1 MNVFFADE
9 QDEPLP
15 ADDLR
20 RMAEVVMEEEGVPTN
35 SEVTILAVADD
46 QMADYN
52 ERFMSR
58 QGATDVLAFPLEQLE
73 PGRMP
78 EPPVNGPPL
87 NLGDVII
94 APAYIQRQA
103 SDREVIYGDELALMV
118 THGILH
124 LLGYDHNEEAEAQ
137 AMEHREA
144 QILSRVGRTRP

>member
-20 RMAEVVMEEEGVPTN
+20 RMAEVVMEEEGLPAS

-58 QGATDVLAFPLEQLE
+58 PGPTDVLAFPLEQLE
-73 PGRMP
+73 PGRVP
-78 EPPVNGPPL
+78 RPPVNGPPL

-103 SDREVIYGDELALMV
+103 SDREVTFDDELALMV

-124 LLGYDHNEEAEAQ
+124 LLGYDHIEEVEAQ
-137 AMEHREA
+137 VMEHREA
-144 QILSRVGRTRP
+144 QILRRVGRTRP

>member
-20 RMAEVVMEEEGVPTN
+20 HIAAVVMEAEGLAPNT
-35 SEVTILAVADD
+35 EVTVLAVADE

-58 QGATDVLAFPLEQLE
+58 EGPTDVLAFPIEQLK
-73 PGRMP
+73 PGHVP
-78 EPPVNGPPL
+78 APPVNGPPL
-87 NLGDVII
+87 NLGDVIV
-94 APAYIQRQA
+94 APAYIKRQA
-103 SDREVIYGDELALMV
+103 AARQVAYDDELALMV

-124 LLGYDHNEEAEAQ
+124 LLGYDHKEDTDAN
-137 AMEHREA
+137 AMETREV
-144 QILSRVGRTRP
+144 QLLKMVGRTRP

>member
-20 RMAEVVMEEEGVPTN
+20 RMAEVVMEEEGLPAS

-58 QGATDVLAFPLEQLE
+58 PGPTDVLAFPLEQLE
-73 PGRMP
+73 PGRVP
-78 EPPVNGPPL
+78 RPPVNGPPL

-94 APAYIQRQA
+94 APAYIQKQA
-103 SDREVIYGDELALMV
+103 SDREVTFDDELALMV

-124 LLGYDHNEEAEAQ
+124 LLGYDHIEEVEAQ
-137 AMEHREA
+137 VMEHREA
-144 QILSRVGRTRP
+144 QILRRVGRTRP